1 MKINKELENSIIEWH
16 IATFPDATLDSQIA
30 KIEEE
35 VDEVLNAENCQEFY
49 KELSDCW
56 IVALAL
62 QRWSLSA
69 FRFAVIGLDYLEK
82 ERNWE
87 IPQESFEKMVEEK
100 LEINKKRIWKKI
112 NNVYHHV

>member
-1 MKINKELENSIIEWH
+1 MKISKELEKDILDWH
-16 IATFPDATLDSQIA
+16 KSVFNDATLESQIA
-30 KIEEE
+30 KMEEE

-56 IVALAL
+56 IVAYAL

-82 ERNWE
+82 ESNWE
-87 IPQESFEKMVEEK
+87 IPKESFERMIADK
-100 LEINKKRIWKKI
+100 LEINKKRKWKKI
-112 NNVYHHV
+112 NNVYHHI